1 MINNISPLGQRKG
14 SRRVSWYRHRLERD
28 LTRWR
33 AEGWVSEAGASA
45 IRADLKSR
53 GSAFGAA
60 PVFAILGAVLF
71 GFAVMSFVAANWTA
85 MSKLVRLGLLF
96 AALWACYGAALLLFQ
111 RQLNAF
117 AHAAVLGGI
126 AVFGASIMLIAQMYH
141 MEGNPPDAVL
151 MWAVGA
157 LLAAALLKSNPALAA
172 TFVLLAVWT
181 CYERFLAGAA
191 HWSFLPAWV
200 ATTAVAVWFGWRPGL
215 HLAAACLVTWVI
227 PLGYLVLDHH
237 AHWIVIGIGIA
248 AAFAAA
254 AAGPAIDRRLPASAA
269 IFAYGTLVA
278 FAGLYIMQFIDR
290 VVLHDIQDKMW
301 TPQLVLLA
309 VLTLAL
315 LLGAMLWAVHTDNR
329 PALWLAYGAFAL
341 EVFSLYLK
349 TFGTLL
355 NTSLFFLIAAIMV
368 SLLAWAAYR
377 LHQRKAPTEAAP

>member
-60 PVFAILGAVLF
+60 SVFAILGAVLF

-96 AALWACYGAALLLFQ
+96 ATLWACYGAALLLFQ

-157 LLAAALLKSNPALAA
+157 LLAAALLRSNPALAA

-200 ATTAVAVWFGWRPGL
+200 ATTAVAVWFEP
-215 HLAAACLVTWVI
+215 
-227 PLGYLVLDHH
+227 
-237 AHWIVIGIGIA
+237 
-248 AAFAAA
+248 
-254 AAGPAIDRRLPASAA
+254 
-269 IFAYGTLVA
+269 
-278 FAGLYIMQFIDR
+278 
-290 VVLHDIQDKMW
+290 
-301 TPQLVLLA
+301 
-309 VLTLAL
+309 
-315 LLGAMLWAVHTDNR
+315 
-329 PALWLAYGAFAL
+329 
-341 EVFSLYLK
+341 
-349 TFGTLL
+349 
-355 NTSLFFLIAAIMV
+355 
-368 SLLAWAAYR
+368 
-377 LHQRKAPTEAAP
+377 RKAT